1 MDPDRGHL
9 GRSAE
14 RSRVVLDGLWTG
26 PEGMAADNDA
36 TNDVLSIASRCDGDA
51 AVVELTGELDLHGS
65 GLLDTEV
72 RRLLD
77 GGVRRLEVDASDLE
91 FVDSSGLRS
100 VMLARSEVEA
110 AGASFRI
117 TAVSSAV
124 GRVIEIAG
132 LAELLLPT
140 GPTGT

>member
-1 MDPDRGHL
+1 
-9 GRSAE
+9 
-14 RSRVVLDGLWTG
+14 
-26 PEGMAADNDA
+26 MAADNDA
-36 TNDVLSIASRCDGDA
+36 TNDVLSIASRRDGDA
-51 AVVELTGELDLHGS
+51 AVVALAGELDLHGA

-77 GGVRRLEVDASDLE
+77 GGVRRVEVDASDLE

-117 TAVSSAV
+117 TAVSPTV

-140 GPTGT
+140 GSTGT